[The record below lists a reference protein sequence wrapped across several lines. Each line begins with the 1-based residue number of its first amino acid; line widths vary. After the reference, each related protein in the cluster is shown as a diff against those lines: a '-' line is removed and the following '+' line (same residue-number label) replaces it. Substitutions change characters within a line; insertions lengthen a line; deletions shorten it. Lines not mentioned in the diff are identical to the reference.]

1 MKTIILGKNSYLST
15 NLKKSI
21 INSEIYSLGDD
32 NIKKV
37 NFYNCNIVINSFYS
51 SLKLEKID
59 SYQDFI
65 KRSLYDLSIFL
76 DQIKGKKI
84 RKIIYS
90 SSSATYNLIDDNRLS
105 IKNFNDERNRNIYS
119 STKLSAENLIKNFCT
134 KNKIKFCI
142 VRMFNIF
149 GEGEKFSIISKIT
162 EAYKNKKK
170 TLNLINNGNSI
181 RDFIHINE
189 VVNIYKRIIQKK
201 NNSIVDVA
209 SGYGTKIGDI
219 INFLGKKNFN
229 IKNIKNKE
237 LQTSIGYNS
246 IIKRNKKFSLENYIK
261 LRLDLKKQPKFK
273 RFFLKNIR

>member
-105 IKNFNDERNRNIYS
+105 IKNFNDERKIRNYFLRYS
-119 STKLSAENLIKNFCT
+119 LLVFGIKQ
-134 KNKIKFCI
+134 K
-142 VRMFNIF
+142 
-149 GEGEKFSIISKIT
+149 IISC
-162 EAYKNKKK
+162 
-170 TLNLINNGNSI
+170 
-181 RDFIHINE
+181 D
-189 VVNIYKRIIQKK
+189 
-201 NNSIVDVA
+201 
-209 SGYGTKIGDI
+209 
-219 INFLGKKNFN
+219 
-229 IKNIKNKE
+229 
-237 LQTSIGYNS
+237 
-246 IIKRNKKFSLENYIK
+246 
-261 LRLDLKKQPKFK
+261 RL
-273 RFFLKNIR
+273 